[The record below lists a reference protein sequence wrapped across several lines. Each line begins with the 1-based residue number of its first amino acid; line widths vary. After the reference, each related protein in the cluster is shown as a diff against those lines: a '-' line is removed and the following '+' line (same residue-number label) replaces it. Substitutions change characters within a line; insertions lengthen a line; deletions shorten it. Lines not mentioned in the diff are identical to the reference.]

1 MDLDTLQQQTR
12 FFLSQKITV
21 TVNRY
26 SISTVGSDGTPAE
39 QVAFAQQARF
49 KLREEVTFYQDES
62 RQSSLFGFKARQMI
76 DIGATYDIVDSAGR
90 VIGSFRKLPMQSL
103 LRSTWQLESAGVP
116 PATGAER
123 NAFYAL
129 IRRFTD
135 LNFLPYHFDFARDGQ
150 SVMSVERQWS
160 IRDQYAVEITDPHID
175 RRVALAQA
183 VALDALQAR

>member
-12 FFLSQKITV
+12 FLVSQKITV

-26 SISTVGSDGTPAE
+26 SVSVVLPDGAPGE

-49 KLREEVTFYQDES
+49 KLREEVTFYRDES
-62 RQSSLFGFKARQMI
+62 RQAALFGFKARQMI
-76 DIGATYDIVDSAGR
+76 DIGATYDIVDPAGQ

-103 LRSTWQLESAGVP
+103 LRSTWQLESAGTP

-123 NAFYAL
+123 NMFYAL

-135 LNFLPYHFDFARDGQ
+135 VNFLPYHFDFSREGHT
-150 SVMSVERQWS
+150 VMSVERQWS
-160 IRDQYAVEITDPHID
+160 IRDRYAVEITDPDLD